1 MIHTLIVAPYASSRT
16 SLETMLAEV
25 PDCAVIG
32 AVSGSAELSE
42 FLSADYLDL
51 ESGEELEGGFL
62 SGAVDPIDVLVIDVP
77 EDSSDV
83 EAILAQVEAH
93 SVGVVW
99 IAEHPGIIGRLAQSS
114 APGWAVLRQDHDIDE
129 MGAALQAIPSG
140 LVVVDR
146 IFARTALALAA
157 SSAPVVS
164 GAIGIFSGSGTSSD
178 ELLTPRERQVLQ
190 LMAEGLANKQ
200 IGGKLKI
207 SLHTVKF
214 HVAAILAK
222 LEASSRTEAVT
233 VGARR
238 GMVSL

>member
-1 MIHTLIVAPYASSRT
+1 MIHALIVAPYASSRT
-16 SLETMLAEV
+16 SLETMLAEI

-51 ESGEELEGGFL
+51 ESGEEFDDGIL
-62 SGAVDPIDVLVIDVP
+62 SGTVDPIDLLVVDVP

-93 SVGVVW
+93 SVGLVW
-99 IAEHPGIIGRLAQSS
+99 IAEQPGIIGRLAQSS
-114 APGWAVLRQDHDIDE
+114 APGWAVLRQDHDIE
-129 MGAALQAIPSG
+129 ELGAALQAIPSG
-140 LVVVDR
+140 VVVIDR
-146 IFARTALALAA
+146 IFARTALALAV
-157 SSAPVVS
+157 SSAQAESGVVGS
-164 GAIGIFSGSGTSSD
+164 SVVGSGSVE

-238 GMVSL
+238 GMISL